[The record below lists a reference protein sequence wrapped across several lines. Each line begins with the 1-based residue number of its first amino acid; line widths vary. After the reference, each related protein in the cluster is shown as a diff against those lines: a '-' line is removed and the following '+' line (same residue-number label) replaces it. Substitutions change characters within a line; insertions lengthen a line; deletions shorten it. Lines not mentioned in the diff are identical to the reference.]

1 MINKDWKI
9 LWEYTKKIGYM
20 RILQGTTH
28 ANIVHRYR
36 EVNRLEDTMANE
48 AFM

>member
-1 MINKDWKI
+1 
-9 LWEYTKKIGYM
+9 M